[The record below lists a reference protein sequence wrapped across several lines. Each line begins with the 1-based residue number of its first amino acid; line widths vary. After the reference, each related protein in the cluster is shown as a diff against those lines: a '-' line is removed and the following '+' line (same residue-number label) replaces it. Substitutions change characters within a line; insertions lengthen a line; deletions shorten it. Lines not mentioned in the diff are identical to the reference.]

1 LVGVNRRWFT
11 VIDEMV
17 TLLSQSLFRKLLLVD
32 SQIAATRVVAGDM
45 L

>member
-1 LVGVNRRWFT
+1 MRRQGYVTGIT
-11 VIDEMV
+11 VQS
-17 TLLSQSLFRKLLLVD
+17 TKSLFRKLLLVD